1 MSKPSLASHAT
12 VKSKVDEPLL
22 IERRRAQ
29 FVDAAITLFGRK
41 GYHATTIREIA
52 VAAKVS
58 IGLIYQYVEDKE
70 DILLL
75 ALTTVLDI
83 YRREIPVALEGKT
96 EPLERF
102 LTAVDI
108 YCRII
113 DQNVSATVLAYRE
126 TKSLRPERRAL
137 IQQKEVETNALVAD
151 CINQCI
157 HVGLFDKNV
166 DVELL
171 TYQIVMFAH
180 AWALKSWYFRPLM
193 TVDAYVV
200 RGLNLILGSVLTP
213 SGQRAF
219 LKAT

>member
-1 MSKPSLASHAT
+1 MSNFSPTHAS
-12 VKSKVDEPLL
+12 VKSKVEEPLL
-22 IERRRAQ
+22 VERRRAQ
-29 FVDAAITLFGRK
+29 FVDAAIVLFGRK

-75 ALTTVLDI
+75 ALATVLDT
-83 YRREIPVALEGKT
+83 YRSEIPAALEGKT

-137 IQQKEVETNALVAD
+137 IQQKEVDTNALIAD

-157 HVGLFDKNV
+157 EAGLFDINV
-166 DVELL
+166 DVNLL

-180 AWALKSWYFRPLM
+180 AWALKAWYFRPLM
-193 TVDAYVV
+193 TVDAYVE

-213 SGQRAF
+213 SGQRAY
-219 LKAT
+219 LKAI